1 MKKWILFLALI
12 FPTLLFGQ
20 GETIRRP
27 ISATNSTQLN
37 GKDAAFYGDT
47 LTDQNIFGIK
57 IFKTSLQIGDSLFLS
72 FFDTVYKES
81 LNERDFATST
91 KWITTGNFS
100 ISGGKATFSGTSGT
114 LSQIENRL
122 ALTGLGNS
130 RYRFIY
136 TVSNMTGVGCVA
148 FINTDFASSNVN
160 LVLVNAT
167 DTLTFTSNND
177 PTDFKIECTCT
188 SGGFDLDDFSL
199 KKKSDSIVFIKN
211 DLYAGGIFVEG
222 SSAFS
227 GDVQILGNLKGGS
240 PLTIST
246 PIGEIEIDGDIHLIK
261 DEKNWTIG
269 IDTSDADQ
277 FKISND
283 NTLGIND
290 RLVIDTLGNIS
301 IDKSLGIG
309 ITPVAGTRLTL
320 PTEDDAVTPTLAFG
334 DGNTGFYERVDND
347 LRVSVGGINQ
357 FLWFTNQFRSALG
370 TGPAMV
376 NLGATSFTPTL
387 IPDISNANTGI
398 GQAAEDQLSL
408 IAGGVEGQ
416 RITEIAGAITHK
428 FVGSLGVANSGEP
441 QYRLDIGDASYFAIN
456 GDFAHII
463 QHNSAA
469 SEFWSIAPRNGG
481 DLDIAVTTTDPRPS
495 GGTIGTS
502 GNAISIKVNK
512 DVEFLGNIGVGIAS
526 PITNFHV
533 QESNTDIVP
542 TVEIEQLSTG
552 DAALQFSIVGDAYAM
567 GIDNSDADKFKI
579 SYAAGAGTAVLG
591 TNDRFVIDASGNVGI
606 GAISASEKLEV
617 RGSVI
622 AEDGFAKKLF
632 KVSTSVFETAVRG
645 TEYNSPNQHGGLY
658 GTVFR
663 KYFAIP
669 DILSAGLTVNIA
681 LGLTPNDV
689 LQIGGY
695 VVENTSGDKI
705 LIGSGSGNTSSNIGM
720 HVQVVGSNLEI
731 DANDTLDWNSGEC
744 WIDYTK

>member
-1 MKKWILFLALI
+1 MKKIILFLV
-12 FPTLLFGQ
+12 LLSPFYIFGQ
-20 GETIRRP
+20 GVTVRRP
-27 ISATNSTQLN
+27 VGATNSTQLN
-37 GKDAAFYGDT
+37 GKEAAFYIDT
-47 LTDQNIFGIK
+47 ITNQNIFGIK

-81 LNERDFATST
+81 LNERDFATSA
-91 KWITTGNFS
+91 KWTTIGSFS

-114 LSQIENRL
+114 LTQLENRL

-130 RYRFIY
+130 KYRFIY

-148 FINTDFASSNVN
+148 FINTDFASSNAT

-167 DTLTFTSNND
+167 DTLTFISNSD
-177 PTDFKIECTCT
+177 PSDFKIECTCT

-261 DEKNWTIG
+261 DEKNWTLG

-283 NTLGIND
+283 DTLGIND
-290 RLVIDTLGNIS
+290 RLVIDATGNV
-301 IDKSLGIG
+301 GIG
-309 ITPVAGTRLTL
+309 ISAPDAKLRVDQSSEAIALTVVSAALTSDGMKVVADNLTTGSLMLLSSNSASTSTRNLVQIIN
-320 PTEDDAVTPTLAFG
+320 DNTLATGAVPLRIQQDAIADTFQAF
-334 DGNTGFYERVDND
+334 DGIERVFTIDETGNVGIQNGAGND
-347 LRVSVGGINQ
+347 
-357 FLWFTNQFRSALG
+357 
-370 TGPAMV
+370 
-376 NLGATSFTPTL
+376 
-387 IPDISNANTGI
+387 
-398 GQAAEDQLSL
+398 
-408 IAGGVEGQ
+408 
-416 RITEIAGAITHK
+416 
-428 FVGSLGVANSGEP
+428 P
-441 QYRLDIGDASYFAIN
+441 QYRLDVGFNSYFAIN
-456 GDFAHII
+456 SSFGHII

-469 SEFWSIAPRNGG
+469 STFWSIAPRNGG
-481 DLDIAVTTTDPRPS
+481 DLDIAVTTTDPRPTS
-495 GGTIGTS
+495 NTIGTS
-502 GNAISIKVNK
+502 DNAISIKANK
-512 DVEFLGNIGVGIAS
+512 D
-526 PITNFHV
+526 
-533 QESNTDIVP
+533 
-542 TVEIEQLSTG
+542 
-552 DAALQFSIVGDAYAM
+552 
-567 GIDNSDADKFKI
+567 ADF
-579 SYAAGAGTAVLG
+579 
-591 TNDRFVIDASGNVGI
+591 FGNV
-606 GAISASEKLEV
+606 S
-617 RGSVI
+617 SV
-622 AEDGFAKKLF
+622 GFAKKLF

-705 LIGSGSGNTSSNIGM
+705 LIGSGSGNTASNLGM
-720 HVQVVGSNLEI
+720 HVQVVGSNLEL
-731 DANDTLDWNSGEC
+731 DANDALDWNSGEC